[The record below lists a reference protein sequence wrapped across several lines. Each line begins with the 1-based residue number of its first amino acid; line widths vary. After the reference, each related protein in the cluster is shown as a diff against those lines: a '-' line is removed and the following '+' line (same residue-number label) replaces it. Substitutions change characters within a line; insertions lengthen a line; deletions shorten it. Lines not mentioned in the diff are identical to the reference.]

1 MKVVSR
7 AAAARCRGQTP
18 MMGTCL
24 ERKYRVFLHEASP
37 VVDLSEC
44 VEGAKGLRLSG
55 WAHLSEEEI

>member
-1 MKVVSR
+1 
-7 AAAARCRGQTP
+7 

-37 VVDLSEC
+37 AVDLSEC